1 MKGRLTMSTEVFWN
15 DAKPPRSEGEHV
27 AAGWL
32 AMIARQVGLTSVTED
47 NRSEWLWRFAFTQ
60 EMAGR
65 RFGGK
70 RGYERDTGLLEVVL
84 NRFMTAA
91 LEGRNRRR
99 SRASRCRDRGGS
111 LRGDCVTPHRPRAA
125 GPCKPGRAGC
135 ARGDVPLAGS
145 RTKDER
151 ILT

>member
-1 MKGRLTMSTEVFWN
+1 MSTEVFWN
-15 DAKPPRSEGEHV
+15 QAKPPRSEGEHV

-70 RGYERDTGLLEVVL
+70 RGHERDTGRLEVVL
-84 NRFMTAA
+84 NRFMTAT
-91 LEGRNRRR
+91 LEGRVAEV
-99 SRASRCRDRGGS
+99 SREQFIKEFTSVAIDAAREQADA
-111 LRGDCVTPHRPRAA
+111 VTAEDHCEAIA
-125 GPCKPGRAGC
+125 
-135 ARGDVPLAGS
+135 
-145 RTKDER
+145 
-151 ILT
+151 

>member
-1 MKGRLTMSTEVFWN
+1 MSTEVFWN

-91 LEGRNRRR
+91 LEGRVAEV
-99 SRASRCRDRGGS
+99 SREQFIKDFTSVAIDAAREQADA
-111 LRGDCVTPHRPRAA
+111 VTAEDHCEAIA
-125 GPCKPGRAGC
+125 
-135 ARGDVPLAGS
+135 
-145 RTKDER
+145 
-151 ILT
+151 